1 MGDCGEISV
10 EQGFPEQTEKTEWG
24 FKMKVTKAA
33 GIQCAI
39 LVLILAAEIVFASRH
54 RAAYNMEETADSDLQ
69 EDAQGNMEG
78 GLSEEDAVSG
88 LPGGAGSSDSCLQD
102 REEYGDYGLS
112 DKDGN
117 NVPGSE
123 DEETEYVSELGVPTG
138 IVEPA
143 KIVWEEVPVEH
154 TKLEFTFG
162 DIQVIISEQKT
173 QWEYQER
180 EDGAVSVCLSSKEKL
195 FEKLYL
201 THYRTEWDCKWELI
215 LAAKEYF
222 GSDGDSIGW
231 FSFKDSPDA
240 ERYFGVWGA
249 TEEGKSFH
257 MLVFD
262 EELYLL
268 EENTARSFSFTELS
282 NGRKIRSDV
291 IGGRIVAEFSKNKI
305 YIRNFGEKEAV
316 YLLREGKQEDGQE
329 KIAVYQ
335 DGNFERPAQVLQG
348 NLDICKD
355 INFDGCP
362 DLKKRDRDEEKK
374 NDYLIWNR
382 ADRKFV
388 EAVMPSD
395 ESFKID
401 KAIFCDDFE
410 TIWCGSDENYE
421 EQSAVERLYRWNGA
435 VLEEIRSISS
445 QRGAGTVSVILTDK
459 RSGECIA
466 SETFPEKDWQ
476 NNPGIRKLYDQF
488 YQGYAPKEL
497 YHVRHGVPGEE
508 EYIPESLVEALTRA
522 FEENREMEFLWSCE
536 TGRELTEAEA
546 EEVRAE
552 NPDITGTGGDW
563 EEYWAEENR
572 LILADLDDDGYEDI
586 YALICDGGTAG
597 FTDFAVFQGNAE
609 GEYEETERFSAFRW
623 PFVVISWEGKNYVCR
638 TIVDYGKKERSALV
652 LYAYRN
658 GRPAETVALNLVPE
672 KQVIAVTSC
681 EEGYWEIA
689 ERQIWKAPEIYQKT
703 ETAESSTGDAEQKTE
718 YGLGSDFDNDGAVE
732 DYYKHMWTPSNMW
745 IDSGLIFG
753 TKTEAEGTVLQEM
766 ISENEERLGTPIMM
780 WVDGYRG
787 ENIVNV
793 MYRTW
798 LYDYVIEG
806 YLMDDAGH
814 YSRLY
819 CVEAKT
825 ERTVETTR
833 AWQYSGG
840 SAG

>member
-1 MGDCGEISV
+1 MEI
-10 EQGFPEQTEKTEWG
+10 FR
-24 FKMKVTKAA
+24 MRITKAA
-33 GIQCAI
+33 GIQCII
-39 LVLILAAEIVFASRH
+39 LVFILAAEIVFAGRYHVACS
-54 RAAYNMEETADSDLQ
+54 MKQTAGIDQRESAERTAGSNEPGLQ
-69 EDAQGNMEG
+69 GRGECRDT
-78 GLSEEDAVSG
+78 GLSFGDESGVSG
-88 LPGGAGSSDSCLQD
+88 PQD
-102 REEYGDYGLS
+102 AEDEYGDTGQPF
-112 DKDGN
+112 GN
-117 NVPGSE
+117 ESGVFDLTG
-123 DEETEYVSELGVPTG
+123 EETEYVSDLGAPKG

-162 DIQVIISEQKT
+162 DIQVIISEQNT

-195 FEKLYL
+195 FEKLFL

-231 FSFKDSPDA
+231 FSFRDSPDA
-240 ERYFGVWGA
+240 ERYFGVWGV

-268 EENTARSFSFTELS
+268 EEKTARSFRFTELS
-282 NGRKIRSDV
+282 NGRRIRSDV
-291 IGGRIVAEFSKNKI
+291 IGGRIVADFSKNKI

-362 DLKKRDRDEEKK
+362 DLKRRGRDEEKK

-382 ADRKFV
+382 TDGKFV

-395 ESFKID
+395 ERFKIEE
-401 KAIFCDDFE
+401 AIFCDDFE
-410 TIWCGSDENYE
+410 TIWSGNSDDEYE
-421 EQSAVERLYRWNGA
+421 EQDAVEKLYQWNGA

-466 SETFPEKDWQ
+466 SEIFPEEGWQ
-476 NNPGIRKLYDQF
+476 NNPGVRKLYDQF
-488 YQGYAPKEL
+488 YEGYAPKEL
-497 YHVRHGVPGEE
+497 YHVRHGVPGKEK
-508 EYIPESLVEALTRA
+508 YIPESLVEALTRA
-522 FEENREMEFLWSCE
+522 FEENREMEFLFSCE
-536 TGRELTEAEA
+536 TGRELMGAEA
-546 EEVRAE
+546 EEIRSE
-552 NPDITGTGGDW
+552 NPNITGTGGDW

-597 FTDFAVFQGNAE
+597 FTDFAVFQGNAA
-609 GEYEETERFSAFRW
+609 GEYEETERFFAFGW
-623 PFVVISWEGKNYVCR
+623 PFVVIAWEGKNYVCR
-638 TIVDYGKKERSALV
+638 TIVDYDKKERSDLV

-658 GRPAETVALNLVPE
+658 GKEAETVLLSLVPE
-672 KQVIAVTSC
+672 KQEITVTSC
-681 EEGYWEIA
+681 EEGYREIA
-689 ERQIWKAPEIYQKT
+689 ERQIQRAPEIYQKT
-703 ETAESSTGDAEQKTE
+703 ETADSFTGDAEQKTE
-718 YGLGSDFDNDGAVE
+718 CGLGSDFDNDGVVE
-732 DYYKHMWTPSNMW
+732 DYYKYMWTPSNMW
-745 IDSGLIFG
+745 IDSRLVFD
-753 TKTEAEGTVLQEM
+753 TKTEAESTALQKI
-766 ISENEERLGTPIMM
+766 ISENGERLGTPIMM
-780 WVDGYRG
+780 WVDGYYG

-793 MYRTW
+793 MYRTG

-814 YSRLY
+814 CSRLY

-833 AWQYSGG
+833 AWKYSGG
-840 SAG
+840 SVR